1 MYPQWRNWLAH
12 GTYKTVVVSDAGVVS
27 SSLTWGT
34 FFFATFFIVGV
45 GGWVGVHLGSP
56 LQPQFEDV
64 VVAAALDHLVAGVVS
79 DVIQFILHKQI
90 SADIWLQLISR
101 PCNRTS
107 ICAIRGIGGA
117 YVFFEVDRGAL
128 QQGPHGL
135 VGVPGHRVGP
145 KSRHSSSH
153 DLLGPQE
160 NKKVL
165 NVQCFLF
172 GVLLGRSV
180 WRKDQPPP
188 GSLRPDSIKS
198 IEPLT

>member
-90 SADIWLQLISR
+90 
-101 PCNRTS
+101 
-107 ICAIRGIGGA
+107 IRRHLVA
-117 YVFFEVDRGAL
+117 AHQQAL
-128 QQGPHGL
+128 QSN
-135 VGVPGHRVGP
+135 VNM
-145 KSRHSSSH
+145 RHKG
-153 DLLGPQE
+153 DWGRLRLL
-160 NKKVL
+160 
-165 NVQCFLF
+165 
-172 GVLLGRSV
+172 
-180 WRKDQPPP
+180 
-188 GSLRPDSIKS
+188 
-198 IEPLT
+198 